1 MKLITV
7 FRCVYSIRTERL
19 HPGPLLR
26 HLRVTKK
33 SRAHSRGNNKRQKT
47 QQEEKHQGTVS
58 VSDAGDGADWRRGGG
73 DGDGAG
79 DSVDDGVCD
88 GAFVC
93 ATACAAV
100 EPVAADDGVDDGERC
115 FALSRTQYASRRVL
129 SCASAPASRGAVPA
143 RADPSDAG
151 RIARSIPERG
161 NSVGRRQMRHDEDFS
176 TTSEKT

>member
-1 MKLITV
+1 MRIVSAQNDLN
-7 FRCVYSIRTERL
+7 
-19 HPGPLLR
+19 PGPLLR

-33 SRAHSRGNNKRQKT
+33 NTRSFSLQNKRHIKQD
-47 QQEEKHQGTVS
+47 EHQGTVS

-115 FALSRTQYASRRVL
+115 FALSRTQYASWHVL
-129 SCASAPASRGAVPA
+129 SCASAPGPRGAVPA

-161 NSVGRRQMRHDEDFS
+161 DAVGRRQMQHDKDFA
-176 TTSEKT
+176 TERKP